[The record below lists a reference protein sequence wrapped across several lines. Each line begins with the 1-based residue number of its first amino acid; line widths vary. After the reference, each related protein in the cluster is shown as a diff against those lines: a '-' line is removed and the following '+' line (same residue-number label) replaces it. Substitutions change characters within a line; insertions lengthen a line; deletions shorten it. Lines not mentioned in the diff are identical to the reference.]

1 MTENEPEN
9 KFICAACGKRHSGQ
23 PLRVRVD
30 INIERR
36 SGSWPAHNRALFSS
50 DNTYEMYCQRCAY
63 GIAAYL
69 TERMGLGRLN
79 KGSLT
84 DKIAKVR
91 AERSMAD
98 IGRKLW
104 NGIEA
109 ES

>member
-9 KFICAACGKRHSGQ
+9 EFVCASCGERYSGH
-23 PLRVRVD
+23 PFKVRVD

-36 SGSWPAHNRALFSS
+36 SECFLAHSRSLFSS
-50 DNTYEMYCQRCAY
+50 DSTYELYCQHCAY

-69 TERMGLGRLN
+69 TERMGLVRLN
-79 KGSLT
+79 NGSLT
-84 DKIAKVR
+84 DKIAKVH

-104 NGIEA
+104 YGIE
-109 ES
+109 ESE

>member
-9 KFICAACGKRHSGQ
+9 EFICAACGERHSGH
-23 PLRVRVD
+23 PHKVCVD

-36 SGSWPAHNRALFSS
+36 SEYFLAHNRSLFSS
-50 DNTYEMYCQRCAY
+50 DNTYELYCQRCAY

-69 TERMGLGRLN
+69 TERMGIGRLN

-84 DKIAKVR
+84 DKIARVR
-91 AERSMAD
+91 AECSMAD

-104 NGIEA
+104 NGIEVY
-109 ES
+109 